1 MAFAEPLIW
10 GRCLA
15 WYDASLGRWRPP
27 VQIRPAPLL
36 LVTTFGSRITC
47 KILLNLFGS
56 GI

>member
-36 LVTTFGSRITC
+36 LVTTFGSRITR
-47 KILLNLFGS
+47 KILLNLFWS